1 MYKIE
6 HIGIA
11 VKNLSDSLPLYEK
24 LLSSECYKLERVDS
38 EGVITAFFRAGESKI
53 ELLESADADG
63 VIAKYINQRGEG
75 LHHIAFEVDDI
86 RAEMARLKEAGFRLL
101 RDEPSRGADN
111 KWVCFIHPKSAGGV
125 LVELCQEREME

>member
-11 VKNLSDSLPLYEK
+11 VKNLSESLPLYEK